1 LRQQPGG
8 QDAVNLGYIKLMRSE
23 EAMELLRR
31 PKELVL
37 LCQIALRAKR
47 TTSFSTAD
55 LAPGEALIG
64 DFGSCGLTEQEYRTA
79 KRNLEKWGFITT
91 RSTNRGTIAKLMNST
106 VFDINIQEGND
117 QPNDRA
123 TGDQRAAN
131 EQVTTNKN
139 EIRSNKE
146 KKERKHSE
154 ELDKDFQGNSF
165 ERFWKA
171 YPRKKSKGQ
180 AEKAW
185 KSISPDQVLV
195 LRILSALEIAKTS
208 GDWLRDGGRYI
219 PYPATWLRAMGWED
233 EQQPVSLLHQR
244 VSDVTRKNMESIFEW
259 EPPSDER

>member
-1 LRQQPGG
+1 
-8 QDAVNLGYIKLMRSE
+8 
-23 EAMELLRR
+23 
-31 PKELVL
+31 
-37 LCQIALRAKR
+37 
-47 TTSFSTAD
+47 
-55 LAPGEALIG
+55 
-64 DFGSCGLTEQEYRTA
+64 
-79 KRNLEKWGFITT
+79 
-91 RSTNRGTIAKLMNST
+91 MNST

-139 EIRSNKE
+139 EIRRNKE

-154 ELDKDFQGNSF
+154 HLAKDFQGNSF
-165 ERFWKA
+165 ERFWQA

-185 KSISPDQVLV
+185 KSIRPDQVLV

-233 EQQPVSLLHQR
+233 EQQPVSLLP
-244 VSDVTRKNMESIFEW
+244 KECPM
-259 EPPSDER
+259 